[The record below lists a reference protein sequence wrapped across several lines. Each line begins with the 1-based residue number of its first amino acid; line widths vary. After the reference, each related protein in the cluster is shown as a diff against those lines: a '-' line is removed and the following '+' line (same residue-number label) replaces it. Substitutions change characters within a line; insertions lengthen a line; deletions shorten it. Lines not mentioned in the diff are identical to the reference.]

1 MALITDLINDPK
13 SWCDCTL
20 KASPQTVW
28 LNEALEPIIN
38 DSGTVTSV
46 TIAPDTNF
54 LTDYDYLYSFK
65 HSTTGTDTITINTDN
80 LPANTVTMKA
90 KVLRPSCIDRNGNTV
105 SIDAIKNA
113 IENSN
118 KESEDKKVTKSKK
131 QPRMFYNVNT
141 YGKQFRSIKYGESV
155 KNSIYIMPEISDVRH
170 IINKDNVIG
179 VEIKFADNTKQKAI
193 CSPND
198 AFNLEQGIS
207 ICLFKKI
214 LEDGLI
220 AVDSICK
227 SRGTSIYNKLVNH
240 ALKVMARRIKAE
252 KEAEKI
258 QAERKLKE
266 QRFIEKKR
274 RANERRAKRESEQRI
289 NEMAEAIRRS
299 GVVPTNL
306 TDDGK

>member
-13 SWCDCTL
+13 GWCDYTL

-28 LNEALEPIIN
+28 LSEALEPIIN
-38 DSGTVTSV
+38 NSGTVTGV
-46 TIAPDTNF
+46 TITPDTNF
-54 LTDYDYLYSFK
+54 LVDYDNLYSY
-65 HSTTGTDTITINTDN
+65 TTSTDTIT
-80 LPANTVTMKA
+80 MKA
-90 KVLRPSCIDRNGNTV
+90 NVLRPSCIDRNNNTV
-105 SIDAIKNA
+105 TIDAIKNA

-131 QPRMFYNVNT
+131 QFRMFYNANM
-141 YGKQFRSIKYGESV
+141 YGMNFRTIKYGTSV
-155 KNSIYIMPEISDVRH
+155 KDSYYIMPEISDVRH
-170 IINKDNVIG
+170 IINKGNVIG
-179 VEIKFADNTKQKAI
+179 IEIKFADNTKQKAI

-214 LEDGLI
+214 LEDGLV

-240 ALKVMARRIKAE
+240 ALKVMERRIKAE
-252 KEAEKI
+252 KEAEKKE
-258 QAERKLKE
+258 AERKLKE

-274 RANERRAKRESEQRI
+274 RADERKAKRESEQRI
-289 NEMAEAIRRS
+289 YEMAEAIRRS

>member
-1 MALITDLINDPK
+1 MVSITELDPK
-13 SWCDCTL
+13 SWCNSL
-20 KASPQTVW
+20 KVSPQTVW

-38 DSGTVTSV
+38 NSGAITDVTVTPN
-46 TIAPDTNF
+46 TDF

-80 LPANTVTMKA
+80 LPRPSYVDRNHRIYKTVTINNPYKPV
-90 KVLRPSCIDRNGNTV
+90 KI
-105 SIDAIKNA
+105 A
-113 IENSN
+113 IENSD
-118 KESEDKKVTKSKK
+118 KESEDKKVTETKK
-131 QPRMFYNVNT
+131 QPRMFYNVNI

-198 AFNLEQGIS
+198 TFNLEQGIS

-220 AVDSICK
+220 AVNSVNK
-227 SRGTSIYNKLVNH
+227 GRGTSIYNKLVNR
-240 ALKVMARRIKAE
+240 ALKVMERRIKAE
-252 KEAEKI
+252 EKAKKEKVEKK
-258 QAERKLKE
+258 EKE

-274 RANERRAKRESEQRI
+274 RADARRAKRESEQRI

-299 GVVPTNL
+299 GVVPTNFA
-306 TDDGK
+306 DDGK